1 MILHGIVGQ
10 GLGHSW
16 VIFQFTS
23 YYFVIYCFRC
33 LPPHPRAASCC
44 RPVGGGRHRG
54 GRPAS
59 AVHPAHELR
68 EGLGPRLPTPH
79 HQADALLDRGTASPA
94 AAVTRRGAAGD
105 ASVRD
110 ASGTQRPTRLM
121 AAACT
126 RYTTVPTALRPA
138 QALPRLR
145 QGSDPPKPS
154 PGPHRFCPGQSL
166 PPGTAPCPPT
176 PTLPQPRP
184 DSAPNPLTP
193 LPPAS
198 PAPRPGSAPQSW
210 PGSALSQPIQ
220 TPSPV
225 PAQALPPQPSPARP
239 DPPPHPPA
247 PSAQAPPP
255 PLLRLHPVRV
265 QTPPPSPGQAAPRPP
280 RAGSAPP
287 ACHTACWVLLRGFP
301 LVSRCQNSIHSNM

>member
-110 ASGTQRPTRLM
+110 ASGTQRPARLM

-126 RYTTVPTALRPA
+126 HYTTVPTALRPA

-176 PTLPQPRP
+176 PALPTLPQPSP

-193 LPPAS
+193 RLPSPPPRFRSPVLTRLSSVAAHPDSVPSPCPGSAPPAQPRPARPPPPPPS
-198 PAPRPGSAPQSW
+198 PVRPGSAP
-210 PGSALSQPIQ
+210 
-220 TPSPV
+220 TP
-225 PAQALPPQPSPARP
+225 
-239 DPPPHPPA
+239 
-247 PSAQAPPP
+247 AQAPP
-255 PLLRLHPVRV
+255 R
-265 QTPPPSPGQAAPRPP
+265 P
-280 RAGSAPP
+280 RADSAPQP
-287 ACHTACWVLLRGFP
+287 WPGCTPSSACRLRPGLP
-301 LVSRCQNSIHSNM
+301 HCMLSVVEGVPTRLSLSKQSIHSNM